1 MNTGG
6 ERNTF
11 GYGVKGAAM
20 ASQPDNSHVNDVKS
34 KPFGKMTRKE
44 KATHIAKLFLC
55 ILTFGFLF
63 PNIGAD

>member
-1 MNTGG
+1 
-6 ERNTF
+6 
-11 GYGVKGAAM
+11 M
-20 ASQPDNSHVNDVKS
+20 ASQPDNSHVNDIKS

-44 KATHIAKLFLC
+44 KAVHIGKLFLC